1 MSDLTAQQIRAKLDH
16 PIIDGDGHWVEYFP
30 TMQEDLLRIGGEK
43 AVEGFA
49 AFGNEVYQNLR
60 LSNEQRRHQNL
71 AHEAWWAVPTRNTRD
86 RATAMMPKLL
96 AERMEEF
103 GFDFSVLYPTVGLA
117 APRIGDDETRQIA
130 CRAYNTYT
138 AERFADFG
146 SQMTPAGVIPMN
158 TPDEA
163 ISELDHMVG
172 ELGMKV
178 AMFGSMVARPI
189 PALAE
194 RGSDAVG
201 ETAWLDLLGLDSAY
215 DYDPVW
221 QRCEELGIS
230 PTFHS
235 SGRGLGFG
243 LRASVSNFTYNHI
256 GHFAAAAEATCKALF
271 MGGVTRRFPNVKF
284 GFLEGGVAWACQLLV
299 DLVEHWEVRN
309 VEALEALRPAN
320 LDLQLLHDLA
330 ETYAD
335 PDMRAEL
342 AARAAKATDARP
354 KQAGSPAP
362 GVDDFAACEITDES
376 DIGELFVDRF
386 WFGCEADDLMNA
398 WAFKG
403 EHNAF
408 GAKLNATFGSDIGH
422 FDVSDMSRVL
432 CHAYDLV
439 DGGLMSGDDFRR
451 FTFTNTARLFG
462 ENNPAFFSGTTV
474 ESAVSELFATT

>member
-1 MSDLTAQQIRAKLDH
+1 MSSHSAQQIRASLDH
-16 PIIDGDGHWVEYFP
+16 PIIDGDGHWVEHFP
-30 TMQEDLLRIGGEK
+30 TMQDELRKIGGDK
-43 AVEGFA
+43 AVDGFA
-49 AFGNEVYQNLR
+49 QFGNDVYQNLK
-60 LSNEQRRHQNL
+60 LTNEERRHGNL
-71 AHEAWWAVPTRNTRD
+71 AHEAWWAVPTQNTRD
-86 RATAMMPKLL
+86 RATAMMPNLL
-96 AERMEEF
+96 AERMEEL
-103 GFDFSVLYPTVGLA
+103 GFDFSVLYPTVGLG
-117 APRIGDDETRQIA
+117 APRIADDETRQIA
-130 CRAYNTYT
+130 CRAYNVYT
-138 AERFADFG
+138 AERFAHHADR
-146 SQMTPAGVIPMN
+146 MTPAGVIPMH

-163 ISELDHMVG
+163 IAELEHMVT

-189 PALAE
+189 PALVE

-309 VEALEALRPAN
+309 VEALEAVRPAN
-320 LDLQLLHDLA
+320 LDLELMHQLA
-330 ETYAD
+330 QTYAD
-335 PDMRAEL
+335 GAMKEEFAE
-342 AARAAKATDARP
+342 RAAKAAASPRTSAT
-354 KQAGSPAP
+354 PAP
-362 GVDDFAACEITDES
+362 GVDDFAACAIAEES
-376 DIGELFVDRF
+376 DIKKLFVDPF

-403 EHNAF
+403 ENNAF
-408 GAKLNATFGSDIGH
+408 GAQLNATFGSDIGH

-432 CHAYDLV
+432 PHAHSLV
-439 DGGLMSGDDFRR
+439 DEGLMTTADFSK
-451 FTFTNTARLFG
+451 FAFSNTARLFG
-462 ENNPAFFSGTTV
+462 EANPNFFSGTTV
-474 ESAVSELFATT
+474 ETEVAALLK